1 MKKILYKNLL
11 GQNFLSI
18 GNDQIVIDFQS
29 GFNLITGKNL
39 DNPDRVNGIGKC
51 VDENTEI
58 DIQINDATV
67 LENFRKNLLL
77 D

>member
-1 MKKILYKNLL
+1 MKRIIYKTLK

-18 GNDQIVIDFQS
+18 GNDQISVDFQS

-39 DNPDRVNGIGKC
+39 DNPERVNGIGKC

-58 DIQINDATV
+58 DIQIDNPTV
-67 LENFRKNLLL
+67 LENFRKNLLS

>member
-1 MKKILYKNLL
+1 MKKIIYKKLC
-11 GQNFLSI
+11 GQNFLSV
-18 GNDQIVIDFQS
+18 GNDQISVDFQS

-39 DNPDRVNGIGKC
+39 DNPERVNGIGKC

-58 DIQINDATV
+58 DIQIDDPTV
-67 LENFRKNLLL
+67 LENFRKNLLP